1 MKEWLY
7 SEFQKNNIDIGQ
19 DVFNYGISVLKE
31 QFICIFISLII
42 SYVLKTVREFFVF
55 LLLFIP
61 IRVNLGGYHCKT
73 EINCYICSVSS
84 CILFPTLIKFVRIN
98 YLFEF
103 IFAQIYIYFIFKW
116 GIIDHPNKRLSIKEK
131 QYHLKKLLF
140 LINLDN
146 IILLISIILDFRFM
160 SNCIWWAIFLNF
172 FNSIIVITKRKKCQK
187 KTSYVE

>member
-7 SEFQKNNIDIGQ
+7 SEFQKNNIDIEQ

-140 LINLDN
+140 LINLDIN
-146 IILLISIILDFRFM
+146 VNLKMYSFDHLRM
-160 SNCIWWAIFLNF
+160 YNF
-172 FNSIIVITKRKKCQK
+172 DHIDT
-187 KTSYVE
+187 

>member
-7 SEFQKNNIDIGQ
+7 SEFQKNNIDIEQ

-73 EINCYICSVSS
+73 EINCYICSVPSLRFS
-84 CILFPTLIKFVRIN
+84 TL
-98 YLFEF
+98 
-103 IFAQIYIYFIFKW
+103 
-116 GIIDHPNKRLSIKEK
+116 
-131 QYHLKKLLF
+131 
-140 LINLDN
+140 
-146 IILLISIILDFRFM
+146 
-160 SNCIWWAIFLNF
+160 
-172 FNSIIVITKRKKCQK
+172 
-187 KTSYVE
+187 